1 MYTYRSIPFSCH
13 LSLSLSPLSVCLSV
27 CLSVSLS
34 LSLPLI
40 NFLTVIATLSPPFF
54 SASTIFVMACALDGV
69 LCRLATIGR
78 PTTEALVSQREHE
91 LVEEVERVPTAA
103 FHVCKREE
111 IIIHVIQCTVKE
123 KKNHPKKFNYQTI
136 W

>member
-1 MYTYRSIPFSCH
+1 M
-13 LSLSLSPLSVCLSV
+13 
-27 CLSVSLS
+27 
-34 LSLPLI
+34 
-40 NFLTVIATLSPPFF
+40 
-54 SASTIFVMACALDGV
+54 MACALDGV

-123 KKNHPKKFNYQTI
+123 KKITQKNLTTKLYGKGRHNI
-136 W
+136 G